1 MLTIF
6 KISHLN
12 SVLFDDKTLTDE
24 INKSHK
30 EYKDIYSPLRLW
42 INEDERNEI
51 FFKRYYNSLL
61 FEYQLRF
68 GKRLFRRFPPIQ
80 NSKKYTKMPDLF
92 WYNNHG
98 VIEKLSFEEV
108 SLKCQHDLVERWKV
122 YEPNWTGRWKNTA
135 EALNFMKGAE
145 NDYK

>member
-12 SVLFDDKTLTDE
+12 SVLLDDKTLEDE
-24 INKSHK
+24 INKSHQ
-30 EYKDIYSPLRLW
+30 EYEDRYSPLRMW
-42 INEDERNEI
+42 IDDNERNEI
-51 FFKRYYNSLL
+51 FFKRYFNSLL

-68 GKRLFRRFPPIQ
+68 GKRLFCRFPPIP
-80 NSKKYTKMPDLF
+80 NSKKYTKMPDTF
-92 WYNNHG
+92 WYNNQG

-108 SLKCQHDLVERWKV
+108 SLKCQHDLVERWKE
-122 YEPNWTGRWKNTA
+122 YEPKWTGRWTSIA
-135 EALNFMKGAE
+135 EALDFMKGAE